1 MVYRHSQVK
10 GIVLALPFGLLFI
23 GIAVY
28 VNVHKPPGPPATEAA
43 YGVNVDMTALI
54 PGTAYT
60 IATANGGDFFTL
72 ATQLGINTLRITD
85 IQWEITGEE
94 YPQAI
99 WHHVFDEAE
108 HYHMHVILLLMDGK
122 GHSAIQQ
129 AHVLLDGYGLAH
141 ASALWLVDLYN
152 EPNLSD
158 SRLMTMLREEA
169 AYVHQVAPGVP
180 ITIGGWKSQVQGH
193 PQEFRWQNPT
203 DIPRFI
209 NLVDVVSAHLYQ
221 FAQGALLG
229 FTPQQWT
236 QRFLSAVR
244 HEAPH
249 KPILLEEFG
258 AGNGLASTT
267 EPTATGSPEWQAS
280 VYRGVLQEVSAERD
294 QGVIGALA
302 WIIAPRP
309 AWPHPNTNSYGG
321 DMSGWAFVLNHGQRL
336 LPASKIFS
344 VVEHVEQQE
353 TITPV
358 MHSYRTK
365 QGYSN

>member
-85 IQWEITGEE
+85 IQWEITGGE

-108 HYHMHVILLLMDGK
+108 HHHMHVILLLMDGK

-141 ASALWLVDLYN
+141 ASALWLVDL
-152 EPNLSD
+152 S
-158 SRLMTMLREEA
+158 
-169 AYVHQVAPGVP
+169 PGVP